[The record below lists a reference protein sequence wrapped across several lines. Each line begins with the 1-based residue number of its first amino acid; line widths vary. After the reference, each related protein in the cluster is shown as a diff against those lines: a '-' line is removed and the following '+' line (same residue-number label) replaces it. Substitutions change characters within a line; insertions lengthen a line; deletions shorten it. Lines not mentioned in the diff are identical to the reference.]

1 MGKSLNIFMVAVLAS
16 LITVSAPVED
26 ALAQSAVKLIKQRQ
40 GVMKENNIHV
50 KAIRKFVKGPKKGLT
65 GKKLKKA
72 VSRLGTA
79 ADMELRAIAIAGQ
92 FDRLLAKFPKGT
104 SSADGVVKTRAKPVI
119 WARWDDFKAAAANAK
134 SLAQGL
140 EKAAAKGDTAEIK
153 AAVGT
158 MYNKGCNGC
167 HRTFRAPKKRK
178 KKSS

>member
-1 MGKSLNIFMVAVLAS
+1 MGKSLKIFMVAVLAS

-26 ALAQSAVKLIKQRQ
+26 AVAQSAVKLIKQRQ
-40 GVMKENNIHV
+40 SVMKENNIHV

-72 VSRLGTA
+72 MNRLGTA
-79 ADMELRAIAIAGQ
+79 ADMELRAVAIAGQ

-104 SSADGVVKTRAKPVI
+104 SSADGVAKTRAKPVI
-119 WARWDDFKAAAANAK
+119 WTRWDDFKAAAANAK

-140 EKAAAKGDTAEIK
+140 EKAAATGDTAKIK
-153 AAVGT
+153 TALGALGK
-158 MYNKGCNGC
+158 KGCGSC
-167 HRTFRAPKKRK
+167 HRSFRAPKKRK